1 MNFDADLYSKLVT
14 NVQRVQEYENRAL
27 QEKALAQIPV
37 SELVRNAQLA
47 VLDCASRRSSGSAKT
62 DPGFR
67 DFLLVEL
74 LHWFKNSFFSWVDT
88 LSCSRCGGPTTVTG
102 TVEPTAEEQGGHASR
117 VEIHGCAKC
126 QTHERFPRYNRLEKL
141 LETRRGRCG
150 EWANCFTLFAR
161 TLGYEARYILDWTDH
176 VWTEVYSQTQRRW
189 LHCDPCEAL
198 CDAPLVYEAGWGK
211 KLSYVIAFSKDEVQ
225 DVTWR
230 YTSDFEAVRA
240 RRVFPEGKLI
250 EMLLATSQQCQNS
263 CTRERREELLRRRVL
278 ELAEFLTPRKATE
291 GELQGRL
298 SGSLQW
304 RQQRGE
310 VGSWAPFAFRPASC
324 RCRSI
329 LFKYSSAMDK
339 YSVWEDGVQ
348 TGQLSGWSKGA
359 FSIADMFR
367 KEEQDWKMSY
377 LARREDSPEGSI
389 SWRFDLSP
397 ERTVEK
403 VDLRLPGTTFENGCI
418 SWSLSSDEDSLLLGG
433 VTGVHSI
440 TPRKKLKFLCLKA
453 VVSGGQGANAW
464 QHAQLCRESLND
476 QQYSLEVALTLSD

>member
-1 MNFDADLYSKLVT
+1 MSLDADFYSKLVT
-14 NVQRVQEYENRAL
+14 NIQRVQEYENRAL
-27 QEKALAQIPV
+27 QEKALAHIPV

-47 VLDCASRRSSGSAKT
+47 VLDSASRKRSGSEKT

-74 LHWFKNSFFSWVDT
+74 LHWFKHSFFSWVDT
-88 LSCSRCGGPTTVTG
+88 LNCSRCGGPTTVTG
-102 TVEPTAEEQGGHASR
+102 TVEPTAEDRVGLASR
-117 VEIHGCAKC
+117 VELHGCAKC
-126 QTHERFPRYNRLEKL
+126 QTAERFPRYNLPEKL

-161 TLGYEARYILDWTDH
+161 TLGYDARYVLDWTDH
-176 VWTEVYSQTQRRW
+176 VWTEVYSVTQKRW

-211 KLSYVIAFSKDEVQ
+211 QLSCIIAFSKDEVQ

-240 RRVFPEGKLI
+240 RRGFPEAELVEI
-250 EMLLATSQQCQNS
+250 LLVSTQQCQVTCS
-263 CTRERREELLRRRVL
+263 RERREELLLRRVR
-278 ELAEFLTPRKATE
+278 ELAEFLTPREATPAE
-291 GELQGRL
+291 RQGRT

-304 RQQRGE
+304 RQLRGE
-310 VGSWAPFAFRPASC
+310 AGSWAPFAHKPASC
-324 RCRSI
+324 QCRTI

-339 YSVWEDGVQ
+339 YSIWEDGVE
-348 TGQLSGWSKGA
+348 TGQLAGWSKGA
-359 FSIADMFR
+359 FGIENMFR

-377 LARREDSPEGSI
+377 LARREDAPEGSI

-397 ERTVEK
+397 GRTVEK
-403 VDLRLPGTTFENGCI
+403 VDLRIPGATFENGCVR
-418 SWSLSSDEDSLLLGG
+418 WYLSSDEDSLPLDG
-433 VTGVHSI
+433 VTGVHSLM
-440 TPRKKLKFLCLKA
+440 PRKKLKFLCLKA
-453 VVSGGQGANAW
+453 TVTGGQGANAW

-476 QQYSLEVALTLSD
+476 QQYSLEVSLTFSD

>member
-1 MNFDADLYSKLVT
+1 MNFLTDFYSKLVT

-27 QEKALAQIPV
+27 QGKALALIPV

-47 VLDCASRRSSGSAKT
+47 VLDYASRKSSGNEKT

-74 LHWFKNSFFSWVDT
+74 LHWFKNSFFAWVDT
-88 LSCSRCGGPTTVTG
+88 LNCSRCGGTTTVTG
-102 TVEPTAEEQGGHASR
+102 TVEPTAEDRGGNASR
-117 VEIHGCAKC
+117 VELHGCSKC

-150 EWANCFTLFAR
+150 EWANCFTFFAR

-176 VWTEVYSQTQRRW
+176 VWTEVYSQTQKRW

-211 KLSYVIAFSKDEVQ
+211 KLSYIIAFSKDEVQ

-240 RRVFPEGKLI
+240 RRTCPEEKLI
-250 EMLLATSQQCQNS
+250 EMLLTVTQQCQSS
-263 CTRERREELLRRRVL
+263 CNRERREELLLRRVL

-291 GELQGRL
+291 GELQGRM

-304 RQQRGE
+304 RQLRGE
-310 VGSWAPFAFRPASC
+310 AGSWAPFAYKPASC
-324 RCRSI
+324 QCRTI

-339 YSVWEDGVQ
+339 YSIWEDGVETDQ
-348 TGQLSGWSKGA
+348 VSGWEKRA
-359 FSIADMFR
+359 FSIEKMFR
-367 KEEQDWKMSY
+367 KEEQDWRMSY
-377 LARREDSPEGSI
+377 LARQEDSAEGSI

-397 ERTVEK
+397 GRTVEK
-403 VDLRLPGTTFENGCI
+403 VDLRVPGTTYENGCVR
-418 SWSLSSDEDSLLLGG
+418 WSLSCDEDSLPLDG
-433 VTGVHSI
+433 VSGVHSLM
-440 TPRKKLKFLCLKA
+440 PRKKLKFLCLKA
-453 VVSGGQGANAW
+453 VVTGGQGANAW

-476 QQYSLEVALTLSD
+476 QQYSLEVALVLSD